1 MAWVCANGG
10 VVAGRALVAF
20 LEQSALQW
28 INRFKKNAVHGQR
41 WSGTRVATPFPPVYL
56 SLLRNKSIQGNSGP
70 SF

>member
-28 INRFKKNAVHGQR
+28 INRFNKKMPFMGNVGQ
-41 WSGTRVATPFPPVYL
+41 VLV
-56 SLLRNKSIQGNSGP
+56 
-70 SF
+70 